1 MAKTIFVVQVQG
13 WGDDENAFY
22 NTGVYSSRVNAET
35 AQRNLIAE
43 ALEDGLEDV
52 VTNIEEMEL
61 DA

>member
-1 MAKTIFVVQVQG
+1 MQKVYILTVQG
-13 WGDDENAFY
+13 WGDDEDAFY

>member
-1 MAKTIFVVQVQG
+1 MQKVYILTVQG
-13 WGDDENAFY
+13 WGDDEDAFY

-52 VTNIEEMEL
+52 VTDIEEMEL

>member
-1 MAKTIFVVQVQG
+1 MQKVYIVQVLG
-13 WGDDENAFY
+13 WGDNENAFY

>member
-1 MAKTIFVVQVQG
+1 MQKVYIVQVQG
-13 WGDDENAFY
+13 WGDDEDAFY

-52 VTNIEEMEL
+52 VTDIEEMEL

>member
-1 MAKTIFVVQVQG
+1 MQKVYIVQVLG

-35 AQRNLIAE
+35 AQRNLRAE

>member
-1 MAKTIFVVQVQG
+1 MQKVYILTVQG
-13 WGDDENAFY
+13 WGDDEDAFY
-22 NTGVYSSRVNAET
+22 NTGVYSSRENAET

>member
-1 MAKTIFVVQVQG
+1 MQKVYIVQVLG

-43 ALEDGLEDV
+43 ALEDGLKDV